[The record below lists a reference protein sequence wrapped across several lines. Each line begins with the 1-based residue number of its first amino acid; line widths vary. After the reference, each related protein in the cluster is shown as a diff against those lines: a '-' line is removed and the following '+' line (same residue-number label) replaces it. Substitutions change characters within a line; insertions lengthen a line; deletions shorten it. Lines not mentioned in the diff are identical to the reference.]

1 MFDAQIFE
9 ERDFRAVIKF
19 ILWSDRWYLVVSR
32 VEILSVVGVGMI

>member
-19 ILWSDRWYLVVSR
+19 ILWFDGCYLVVPR
-32 VEILSVVGVGMI
+32 VELLSVVGVGMI